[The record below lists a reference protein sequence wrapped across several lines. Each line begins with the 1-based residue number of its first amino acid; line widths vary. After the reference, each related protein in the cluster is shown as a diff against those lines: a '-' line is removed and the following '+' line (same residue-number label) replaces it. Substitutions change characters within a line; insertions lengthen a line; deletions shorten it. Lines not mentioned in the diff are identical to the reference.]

1 MRGFLFAYG
10 FDMIV
15 LVGIETY
22 KGGARVKESSN
33 LFDVDEKAK
42 WEMSLS
48 NEEEP
53 YRFSRRDTCDDDDDD
68 DDEYYD

>member
-1 MRGFLFAYG
+1 M
-10 FDMIV
+10 
-15 LVGIETY
+15 
-22 KGGARVKESSN
+22 KESSN
-33 LFDVDEKAK
+33 LFDADEKAK

-53 YRFSRRDTCDDDDDD
+53 YEPSRRDICDDDDDD

>member
-1 MRGFLFAYG
+1 M
-10 FDMIV
+10 
-15 LVGIETY
+15 
-22 KGGARVKESSN
+22 KESSN

-53 YRFSRRDTCDDDDDD
+53 YEPSRRDICDDDDDD